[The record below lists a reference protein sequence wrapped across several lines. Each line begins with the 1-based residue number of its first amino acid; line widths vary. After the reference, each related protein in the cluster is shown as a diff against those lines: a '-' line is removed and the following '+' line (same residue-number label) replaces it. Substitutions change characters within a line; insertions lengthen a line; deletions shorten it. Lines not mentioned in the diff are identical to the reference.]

1 MKTTHNAFA
10 LLFAAIT
17 FTACTHQS
25 IEPVRPVYQTQPI
38 IRTDSIESVHILPN
52 KTEQDARPVYYGLE
66 TVDQE
71 PGHMPYQQPHTV
83 TPSPQPIPRETVMP
97 VVKSDSLAQY

>member
-17 FTACTHQS
+17 FTACTSQS
-25 IEPVRPVYQTQPI
+25 VEPVRPTSRPQSVMYADSTLPDQAMPGQPDRSEKI
-38 IRTDSIESVHILPN
+38 PHGV
-52 KTEQDARPVYYGLE
+52 A

-71 PGHMPYQQPHTV
+71 PGGNPYQPLIN
-83 TPSPQPIPRETVMP
+83 TPLPQPKPLPRQAVMP
-97 VVKSDSLAQY
+97 VVESDSLAQY